1 MCTRQLISHSLEV
14 RLQPAFL
21 LSKLDC
27 VHTDQ
32 SLQLSSVLS
41 YYFLCVVTGD
51 LGIWSS
57 ADRWAQLET
66 RMDACACMYAQV
78 NTSCP
83 CTPDCGMFAFDT
95 NGFILQNVWPLVV
108 MSTCMVRRS
117 DTSRMFSILWALF
130 VSFPGVCT
138 MNALYTC
145 MHWIGAGQLLKCKT
159 FRPRRTSS
167 VTILKKEV
175 IGPNIYS
182 NHDVIKGAGVFDE
195 VTGDSSWVIIII
207 GRNNEYW

>member
-1 MCTRQLISHSLEV
+1 MDRHSSKMCTWQLISHSLEV
-14 RLQPAFL
+14 ELQPAFL

-66 RMDACACMYAQV
+66 RMDGCACMYAQV

-95 NGFILQNVWPLVV
+95 KGFILQNVWPLVV

-117 DTSRMFSILWALF
+117 DTLRMFKHPLSLIFQVYAPLMY
-130 VSFPGVCT
+130 STHVC
-138 MNALYTC
+138 L
-145 MHWIGAGQLLKCKT
+145 HWVLPSATG
-159 FRPRRTSS
+159 
-167 VTILKKEV
+167 
-175 IGPNIYS
+175 
-182 NHDVIKGAGVFDE
+182 GVFALSLLGAAEGETCGCTKVHTYIDATSCRL
-195 VTGDSSWVIIII
+195 VLS
-207 GRNNEYW
+207 